1 MISYII
7 QRIFQAIIVIILVS
21 MLIFII
27 MRTLPADP
35 LLIYLS
41 QDDIVYYTEE
51 KLDEIRHELGLDK
64 SWPMQYIDW
73 MSGVLR
79 LDLGDSFH
87 YKQKVASLIGR
98 ALPKTVHIG
107 IVAFVISGVLGIIF
121 GILAAVRRGTWVD
134 NVITPLSNL
143 GVVLP
148 QFWLGILL
156 IYFIAYK
163 WGVLPTYG
171 YTSPFDDF
179 WLSTRQIIMPVI
191 VLCSLPLCLVT
202 RQMRS
207 SMLEIAGQDYIRT
220 AWSKGLNEKLVIQK
234 HMLRNSLIPVITV
247 MAMGVPHIFAGSV
260 LVEVVFNIS
269 GMGQLLVNATT
280 SSDYNLLQGG
290 ILIIVAVVVMT
301 NLLVD
306 ISYSWIDPRVRY

>member
-7 QRIFQAIIVIILVS
+7 QRLIQAIIVIILVS
-21 MLIFII
+21 IIIFLI
-27 MRTLPADP
+27 MRILPADP

-41 QDDIVYYTEE
+41 QDEITYYTEE
-51 KLDEIRHELGLDK
+51 KLEEFRHELGLDK
-64 SWPMQYIDW
+64 SLPMQYVDW
-73 MSGVLR
+73 ISGVLH
-79 LDLGDSFH
+79 LDLGDSFN
-87 YKQKVASLIGR
+87 YKQKVTTLIGR

-107 IVAFVISGVLGIIF
+107 IVAFILSAILGIIF
-121 GILAAVRRGTWVD
+121 GILAAIRRGTWVD
-134 NVITPLSNL
+134 NIITPLSNL

-156 IYFIAYK
+156 IYFFAYK

-179 WLSTRQIIMPVI
+179 WLSTKQIIMPVI
-191 VLCSLPLCLVT
+191 VLGSLPLCLVT

-207 SMLEIAGQDYIRT
+207 SMLEITGQDYIRT
-220 AWSKGLNEKLVIQK
+220 AWSKGLNEKLVIQR

-290 ILIIVAVVVMT
+290 ILIIVAVVVAT

>member
-1 MISYII
+1 MLSYII

-21 MLIFII
+21 IIIFTI

-51 KLDEIRHELGLDK
+51 RLDELRHELGLDK
-64 SWPMQYIDW
+64 SMPMQYIDW
-73 MSGVLR
+73 ISGVVR

-87 YKQKVASLIGR
+87 YKQKVTTLIGR
-98 ALPKTVHIG
+98 SLPKTVHIG
-107 IVAFVISGVLGIIF
+107 IIAFILSGIFGIIF
-121 GILAAVRRGTWVD
+121 GILAAIRRGTWID
-134 NVITPLSNL
+134 NFITPLSNL

-156 IYFIAYK
+156 IYFFAYK
-163 WGVLPTYG
+163 LGWLPTYG
-171 YTSPFDDF
+171 YTSPFVDF
-179 WLSTRQIIMPVI
+179 WLSTKQIIMPVI
-191 VLCSLPLCLVT
+191 VLMSLPLCLVT

-260 LVEVVFNIS
+260 LVEIVFNIS

-290 ILIIVAVVVMT
+290 MLIIVAVVVAT
-301 NLLVD
+301 NLIVD

>member
-1 MISYII
+1 MLSYII

-21 MLIFII
+21 IIIFTI

-51 KLDEIRHELGLDK
+51 KLDELRHELGLDK
-64 SWPMQYIDW
+64 SMPMQYIDW
-73 MSGVLR
+73 ISGVVR

-87 YKQKVASLIGR
+87 YKQKVTTLIGR
-98 ALPKTVHIG
+98 SLPKTVHIG
-107 IVAFVISGVLGIIF
+107 IIAFILSGIFGIIF
-121 GILAAVRRGTWVD
+121 GILAAIRRGTWID
-134 NVITPLSNL
+134 NFITPLSNL

-156 IYFIAYK
+156 IYFFAYK
-163 WGVLPTYG
+163 LGWLPTYG
-171 YTSPFDDF
+171 YTSPFVDF
-179 WLSTRQIIMPVI
+179 WLSTKQIIMPVI
-191 VLCSLPLCLVT
+191 VLMSLPLCLVT

-260 LVEVVFNIS
+260 LVEIVFNIS

-290 ILIIVAVVVMT
+290 MLIIVAVVVAT
-301 NLLVD
+301 NLIVD